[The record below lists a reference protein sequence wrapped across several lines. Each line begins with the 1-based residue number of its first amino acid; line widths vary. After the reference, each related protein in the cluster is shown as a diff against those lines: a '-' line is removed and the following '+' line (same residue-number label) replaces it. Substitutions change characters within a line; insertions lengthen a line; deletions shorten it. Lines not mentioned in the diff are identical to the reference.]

1 MAALTL
7 TNIPLDIKLEI
18 ASSLSSVA
26 DFIALSRTCSTFRSI
41 KSFRAI
47 RTEVFDNET
56 RENLTPELTGLW
68 NSLRFH
74 FQRKLPPS
82 QDPGEA
88 DSENVTTSNIKFQ
101 PHGREQMLSHIPQI
115 SNIRR
120 TIRWFS
126 LRFIKHHWRKRPE
139 ETPPTATE
147 INRIDNAFCALW
159 LWMEIP
165 YDALNINPYMLE
177 TATSIF
183 GTPVDLR
190 CSAQDAAIRLG
201 VYTFLRARI
210 TEIGPLRLKAMD
222 KEVLVDI
229 TRISPCLTR
238 YFKIG
243 VPNIV
248 MMNFGLQGIKNLI
261 VYRPD
266 QRTLGLVPCLLH
278 PTLMNRYPRDE
289 HQLLHCFTSLINY
302 YRESSTETL
311 RRQRFWKSPEAIC
324 VQEEAPWVQPG
335 LDIKIVF
342 WDDERLLKWGYNSA
356 THYLTE
362 SELAEKSISWR
373 KEFKGLQ
380 KDWPNGS

>member
-1 MAALTL
+1 MH
-7 TNIPLDIKLEI
+7 IDI
-18 ASSLSSVA
+18 
-26 DFIALSRTCSTFRSI
+26 
-41 KSFRAI
+41 
-47 RTEVFDNET
+47 
-56 RENLTPELTGLW
+56 
-68 NSLRFH
+68 
-74 FQRKLPPS
+74 FQPS

-261 VYRPD
+261 DLYHAFYTP
-266 QRTLGLVPCLLH
+266 H
-278 PTLMNRYPRDE
+278 
-289 HQLLHCFTSLINY
+289 S
-302 YRESSTETL
+302 
-311 RRQRFWKSPEAIC
+311 
-324 VQEEAPWVQPG
+324 
-335 LDIKIVF
+335 
-342 WDDERLLKWGYNSA
+342 
-356 THYLTE
+356 
-362 SELAEKSISWR
+362 
-373 KEFKGLQ
+373 
-380 KDWPNGS
+380 